1 MKRRGRWVSDSSLRR
16 YGKESRL
23 LKELQKIH
31 PNVLNFGRFVMEH
44 FLEVMLGTVPVPS
57 LPGRGSVSAEV
68 ALKIKRLVEVAASSG
83 SLAAL
88 R

>member
-1 MKRRGRWVSDSSLRR
+1 MKRRGRWVSDSSLKW

-31 PNVLNFGRFVMEH
+31 PNVLNFCRFVMEH
-44 FLEVMLGTVPVPS
+44 FLEVMLGKVPVPS

-68 ALKIKRLVEVAASSG
+68 ALKTERLVEVAASSG